1 MKTIC
6 EAKILENKNITPAI
20 MDMTILAPEIAKE
33 AKAGQFINM
42 YTGKGEFILPR
53 PISICDF
60 DTEKGT
66 VRVVYAIV
74 GKGTEL
80 FSALKE
86 GDTIKV
92 LGPLGNG
99 FTIDENAEKSILVAG
114 GIGAP
119 PILGLCKRLKGMVEV
134 YLGAREKNILADE
147 FASLGA
153 EVFLSSDAGV
163 EGFKGNIVELMKEK
177 NACGDIIYTCGPKIM
192 LKGVNSYGEE
202 KGIKVQVSMEE
213 RMACG
218 IGACVGCAIKIKDS
232 NGGFSNLKVCKDG
245 PVFDGKEVLWD

>member
-6 EAKILENKNITPAI
+6 EAKILKNTNITPAI
-20 MDMTILAPEIAKE
+20 MDMVILAPEIAKE

-42 YTGKGEFILPR
+42 YTGKGEMILPR

-60 DTEKGT
+60 DENEGT
-66 VRVVYAIV
+66 LRVVYAVV

-80 FSALKE
+80 FSSLKE
-86 GDTIKV
+86 GETVKV

-99 FTIDENAEKSILVAG
+99 FTIDETATKSILVAG

-119 PILGLCKRLKGMVEV
+119 PVLGLCKRLKGEVEV
-134 YLGAREKNILADE
+134 FLGAREKNILANE
-147 FASLGA
+147 FEALGA
-153 EVFLSSDAGV
+153 TVHLSSDAGM
-163 EGFKGNIVELMKEK
+163 EGFKGNVVELMKDK
-177 NACGDIIYTCGPKIM
+177 KVSGDIIYTCGPKIM
-192 LKGVNSYGEE
+192 LKGVNAYGEE
-202 KGIKVQVSMEE
+202 NNIKVKVSMEE

-218 IGACVGCAIKIKDS
+218 IGACVGCAIKIKDG
-232 NGGFSNLKVCKDG
+232 NGGYNNLKVCKDG